1 MPKRKTIMQVITL
14 LNEKGGVGKT
24 TSAVHIAAGLAIQGK
39 KVLLI
44 DSDPQGHS
52 TARLGQKEYGGLYRL
67 LVQEAEW
74 KAVLFEVPQTKWAGS
89 YPVQGVGQLVVL
101 PSNIETRLIP
111 MAVDDITLLRER
123 LADLGDYF
131 DIAVVD
137 TSPTPS
143 LLHTMI
149 YVATDMM
156 VYPTQCQA
164 LAMDGL
170 GKSIFHIKK
179 MNDQRAALGLESAV
193 MGGVLPTMFDG
204 RTEAHRQGL
213 DNLKKH
219 FGENVLPTLRELT
232 AWREAEFKRQT
243 LFAYA
248 RGSAAETDMWR
259 VIDALKIS

>member
-1 MPKRKTIMQVITL
+1 MQVITL

-24 TSAVHIAAGLAIQGK
+24 TSAVHIAAGLAIKGQ

-44 DSDPQGHS
+44 DSDAQGHS
-52 TARLGQKEYGGLYRL
+52 TARLGLKEFGGLYRL
-67 LVQEAEW
+67 LVQESEW
-74 KAVLFEVPQTKWAGS
+74 KSVLFEVPAAKWAGS
-89 YPVQGVGQLVVL
+89 YTVKGDGQLIVL

-123 LADLGDYF
+123 LEDLGDYF
-131 DIAVVD
+131 DTVVID

-156 VYPTQCQA
+156 VYPTQCQY

-170 GKSIFHIKK
+170 GKSIRHIQK
-179 MNDQRAALGLESAV
+179 MNDQRGALGLEAAV

-204 RTEAHRQGL
+204 RTEAHRQALAGL
-213 DNLKKH
+213 QKH
-219 FGENVLPTLRELT
+219 YGANVLPSLRNLT
-232 AWREAEFKRQT
+232 AWREAEFKRET

-248 RGSAAETDMWR
+248 RNSEAETDMWR

>member
-1 MPKRKTIMQVITL
+1 MQTITL

-52 TARLGQKEYGGLYRL
+52 TSRLAMKEYGGLYRL

-74 KAVLFEVPQTKWAGS
+74 NTVLFEAKPEQWAGS
-89 YPVQGVGQLVVL
+89 YTVEGDGQLVVL
-101 PSNIETRLIP
+101 PSNVETRLIP

-123 LADLGDYF
+123 LDEMANYF
-131 DIAVVD
+131 DIVVID

-149 YVATDMM
+149 YVASDMM
-156 VYPTQCQA
+156 VYPTQCQFLA
-164 LAMDGL
+164 LDGL
-170 GKSIFHIKK
+170 GKSIVHIQK
-179 MNDQRAALGLESAV
+179 MNDQRGALGLTPAKL
-193 MGGVLPTMFDG
+193 GGVLPTMYDG
-204 RTEAHRQGL
+204 RTDAHKHGMA
-213 DNLKKH
+213 KIKSH
-219 FGENVLPTLRELT
+219 FGESVLPPLRNLT
-232 AWREAEFKRQT
+232 AWREAEYKRQT

-248 RGSAAETDMWR
+248 PGSEAENDMWS
-259 VIDALKIS
+259 VIGALKIG